1 MMKNDGKTSDIAKIA
16 PVAKKKPDFTDEQKK
31 AINTDGKVLVSASA
45 GSGKTTT
52 MVEKILRS
60 IEGEVPLGKMLILV
74 YNEAAAQELRDKLQ
88 SALFDAACTA
98 SGGQRAIF
106 RDALDALAAA
116 HIGTIHSFCF
126 SLIKSNFEKLGVS
139 PACEVLS
146 EGEAKRYEAQAMDDV
161 FAERHAARD
170 EIFGQLADVLIRS
183 RREDELRKVV
193 EKVRAVIA
201 IQPDRKEFADK
212 LRTSFDNALGGEYA
226 QKMLAF
232 FRRDSARVRAGL
244 ELASSL
250 FSDAG
255 YLRWSVKCDR
265 LAAMCREAESAD
277 FEGVS
282 GIASRIDDVAGLEC
296 EKSISSKRMDPC
308 DKDFGKDAVKQAI
321 KLFSEWRDLFGDT
334 WKVRTMHAQNT
345 LYARKLVDLAEMTE
359 EAAAVMKR
367 ADGVMSY
374 EDLEFYAAELVRS
387 GEFAGSFERVFV
399 DEYQD
404 VNPVQDFIIRG
415 VSGDNVFMVGDV
427 KQSIYGFRLSDP
439 EIFLGR
445 KRRYEETGEGTAL
458 EFNANFRSVNAV
470 LDFVNCVFDEVM
482 TEASS
487 GVDYAKEGHFVIGK
501 DKQDASGEK
510 LEGCAEVHVFPYA
523 GTSSA
528 PGIDA
533 EADFIR
539 DKIYELCGRAKKED
553 GTPIGYGDCTI
564 LVRGRNAS
572 VKKLAAYI
580 GEFLPLDTSI
590 FAEQSSRAEEEL
602 IGFLTVLDNPRQ
614 DIPLAGFML
623 SYFGGFDEDELAR
636 IAALRGEGDLYDAV
650 LAAAKKKDALGKK
663 TAALL
668 DMLSAYRLKASF
680 KSVPELLQGIVSDF
694 DYAAFVAGMGE
705 GSADDVLSFVSASAG
720 GDANAG
726 ISRFLASYAE
736 KTKEAKRARPQGG
749 DKVRI
754 ATFHSFKGLESP
766 VVFVCCPGGGRDG
779 RAEGDVIVENKGS
792 MGLRHFDFEG
802 RKKDDTLSLAV
813 TERIRAERERLEE
826 MRLYYVALT
835 RAKQYLY
842 ITAVLSRTPAARFGH
857 YPALSEPA
865 LLSDLLS
872 ELKRKGKIGVVM
884 HDEREL
890 AWKPSA
896 PEKLTPPRKADAR
909 NVKMVKKAAA
919 FVYPH
924 KEASE
929 LAMKYSVSALDGGA
943 DDLALSVF
951 ADRADEGIAY
961 HKVMEH
967 IEFAAEG
974 REGAERELDAMLA
987 AGLITPAE
995 REQVDAEAVARC
1007 LASPVM
1013 RLARESTCYRERSFL
1028 MYVPA
1033 DEVGQGTSRDKVLVQ
1048 GVIDLFIDGKERVI
1062 VDFKNS
1068 ALRSDEALRKYKK
1081 QLQLYKKAVESSFSG
1096 KVDRI
1101 LLYSFKTGKTLDVER
1116 DIEFPRF

>member
-1 MMKNDGKTSDIAKIA
+1 MMKNDGKTSDIAKIMPA
-16 PVAKKKPDFTDEQKK
+16 AKKKPDFTDEQKA

-146 EGEAKRYEAQAMDDV
+146 EGEAKRYGAQAMDDV

-170 EIFGQLADVLIRS
+170 EIFGQLTDVLIRS

-255 YLRWSVKCDR
+255 YLLWSVKCER

-334 WKVRTMHAQNT
+334 GKVRTMHAQNT

-359 EAAAVMKR
+359 EVAAVMKR

-533 EADFIR
+533 EAEFIR
-539 DKIYELCGRAKKED
+539 DKIHELCGSAKKED

-564 LVRGRNAS
+564 LVRGRNDS

-636 IAALRGEGDLYDAV
+636 IAALRGEGDFYDAV

-668 DMLSAYRLKASF
+668 DMLAAYRLKASF

-694 DYAAFVAGMGE
+694 DYAAFVAGIGE

-720 GDANAG
+720 SDANAG
-726 ISRFLASYAE
+726 ISRFLASYEE
-736 KTKEAKRARPQGG
+736 KTKEVKRARPQGG

-842 ITAVLSRTPAARFGH
+842 ITAVLSRTPAARFGR

-896 PEKLTPPRKADAR
+896 PEKLTPPGKADAR

-967 IEFAAEG
+967 IDFAAEG

-1116 DIEFPRF
+1116 DI